1 MKLTVNINLGGYA
14 FNMDEDAYERLRQ
27 YLKTIEREFS
37 GETSSAEI
45 IADIEGRVA
54 ELFKMRLTVYK
65 QVINMKDV
73 EEVMDILGSPE
84 LISGSG
90 SAENETRT
98 ASSSRRI
105 YRDPDRRIFGG
116 VCAGLAEYLNMD
128 ALIIRIIFAILVI
141 AGGFG
146 ILIYLVL
153 WVVLPEAKTTAQKLE
168 MRGDPVNIENI
179 KESVKRE
186 FDTVKKKMN
195 L

>member
-45 IADIEGRVA
+45 ISDIEGRVA
-54 ELFKMRLTVYK
+54 ELFKSRLTAYK

-90 SAENETRT
+90 SAESGSRT
-98 ASSSRRI
+98 YSSSRRI

-116 VCAGLAEYLNMD
+116 VCAGLAAYLNID
-128 ALIIRIIFAILVI
+128 ALIIRIVFAILFL

-153 WVVLPEAKTTAQKLE
+153 WVVLPEARTTAQKLE

>member
-37 GETSSAEI
+37 GESSSAEI
-45 IADIEGRVA
+45 ISDIEGRVA

-65 QVINMKDV
+65 QVINMRDV

-90 SAENETRT
+90 SAESEPRI

-116 VCAGLAEYLNMD
+116 VCAGLAAYLNMD
-128 ALIIRIIFAILVI
+128 ALIIRIIFAILI
-141 AGGFG
+141 LAGGFG

-153 WVVLPEAKTTAQKLE
+153 WVVLPEARTTAQKLE

-186 FDTVKKKMN
+186 FDTVKKKMK